1 MRKSEIKWHL
11 CDKEQPK
18 KTGSYLV
25 SSKRNPG
32 RVFQSRYYAP
42 QTWSNGYRLEGGWS
56 LRHPRG
62 ERVKIYC
69 WAELPEAP
77 MPDEFCQKPTVTR
90 KKKTPKITC

>member
-1 MRKSEIKWHL
+1 MAKSEIKWHL

-90 KKKTPKITC
+90 KKKDS